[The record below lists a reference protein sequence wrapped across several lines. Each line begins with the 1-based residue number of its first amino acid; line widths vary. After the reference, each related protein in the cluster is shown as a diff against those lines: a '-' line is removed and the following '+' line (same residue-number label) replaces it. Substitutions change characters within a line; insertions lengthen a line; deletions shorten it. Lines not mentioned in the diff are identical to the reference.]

1 MNSDAEFD
9 IRVRHGEKPTKCR
22 VRVTRSE
29 VTSSRDLWP
38 YPNSVTG
45 TTEHRTY
52 VGKVYCAVVLESHG
66 AGLKEAHAVHRG
78 GRACWLS
85 GGARRQIARQLRCQ
99 YPKNRSMWL
108 CHNSITRTS
117 TSHGHYCSGHQK
129 CRRHSVARCRPVAN
143 IAGPTDDEAGAG
155 PVRPADAV
163 GSFAALDPGRRSQ
176 AGHEKATSR
185 RRGSPGLVVDHGKS
199 AALKVRQAFS
209 HGVKLLG

>member
-1 MNSDAEFD
+1 MALSEL
-9 IRVRHGEKPTKCR
+9 RHRYHRASHLRGQGVLRSRAGKPR
-22 VRVTRSE
+22 RRIERSP
-29 VTSSRDLWP
+29 RCAPWWP
-38 YPNSVTG
+38 SLL
-45 TTEHRTY
+45 
-52 VGKVYCAVVLESHG
+52 AQ
-66 AGLKEAHAVHRG
+66 
-78 GRACWLS
+78 LS
-85 GGARRQIARQLRCQ
+85 GGARRQIARQPRCQ
-99 YPKNRSMWL
+99 YPKNRSMLL

-117 TSHGHYCSGHQK
+117 TSHGHYCSGHQR

>member
-1 MNSDAEFD
+1 MARSLRNAGCGSRGQRSPRRGTYGP
-9 IRVRHGEKPTKCR
+9 IRTPSPVPPSIGPTLARC
-22 VRVTRSE
+22 S
-29 VTSSRDLWP
+29 
-38 YPNSVTG
+38 
-45 TTEHRTY
+45 
-52 VGKVYCAVVLESHG
+52 AVVLESHG
-66 AGLKEAHAVHRG
+66 AELKEARAVHRG

-85 GGARRQIARQLRCQ
+85 GGARRQIARQPRCQ
-99 YPKNRSMWL
+99 YPKNRSMLL

-117 TSHGHYCSGHQK
+117 TSHGHYCSGHQR